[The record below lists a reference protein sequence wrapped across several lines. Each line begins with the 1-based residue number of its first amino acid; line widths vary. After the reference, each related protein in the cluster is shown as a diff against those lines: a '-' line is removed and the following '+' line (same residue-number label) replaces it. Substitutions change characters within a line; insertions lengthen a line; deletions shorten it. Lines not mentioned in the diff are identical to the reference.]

1 MESANHTHKLIGPF
15 RQLVTLRE
23 LPLKGALSDEQL
35 EVISS
40 AGILIHGDQILEVD
54 HYEHLVG
61 KANDLGAQI
70 VSVAGDHVCLPGFI
84 DAHTHVCFGG
94 TRARD
99 YALRNAGKSYL
110 EIAREGGGIWDTVKQ
125 TRQTDEAQL
134 VNEMLQRLKRLT
146 TSGIT
151 TVEVKSG
158 YGLSIAD
165 ELKML
170 RAIKSANEIADQD
183 LIPTCLAAHVL
194 PRDYDG
200 NHHQYLQELAR
211 DLLPQ
216 VLEQGLASR
225 ADIFIEDEAFG
236 TEMAFEYLQSAQK
249 LGFDLTVHAD
259 QFSAGGSQVAADL
272 GAKSADHLEAST
284 EREIKLLAESDV
296 VAMALPG
303 ASIGLGCAFTPARKI
318 LDHGG
323 SLAIASDW
331 NPGSAPM
338 GELLVQ
344 ASMLATSE
352 KLTNA
357 EVLAGITNRAAAALG
372 LSDRGI
378 LEAGKKAD
386 FIIYNTSHY
395 NEVFY
400 HQGMMK
406 PAQVWKDGKKVLGS
420 N

>member
-1 MESANHTHKLIGPF
+1 MEHTTNLYRFIGPF
-15 RQLVTLRE
+15 HQLVTMRG
-23 LPLKGALSDEQL
+23 LPLKGALADEQL

-40 AGILIHGDQILEVD
+40 AGILMRGDHILEVGHFEQLAGQAASLNAEMIELSD
-54 HYEHLVG
+54 
-61 KANDLGAQI
+61 DQI
-70 VSVAGDHVCLPGFI
+70 CLPGLI
-84 DAHTHVCFGG
+84 DAHTHICFGG

-110 EIAREGGGIWDTVKQ
+110 EIAREGGGIWDTVQQ
-125 TRQTDEAQL
+125 TRKTDEAQL
-134 VNEMLQRLKRLT
+134 VEGMLKRLQRLT
-146 TSGIT
+146 ASGIT

-170 RAIKSANEIADQD
+170 GAIKTANETADQD
-183 LIPTCLAAHVL
+183 LIATCLAAHVL
-194 PRDYDG
+194 PRDFQGDHKG
-200 NHHQYLQELAR
+200 YLDHMTQE
-211 DLLPQ
+211 LLPQ
-216 VLEQGLASR
+216 VLEKGLAHR

-236 TEMAFEYLQSAQK
+236 VDMSFEYLRNAKS

-259 QFSAGGSQVAADL
+259 QFSAGGSKVAVDL
-272 GAKSADHLEAST
+272 GARSADHLEAST
-284 EREIKLLAESDV
+284 EEEIKRLASSDV
-296 VAMALPG
+296 IAMALPG

-352 KLTNA
+352 KLSNA
-357 EVLAGITNRAAAALG
+357 EVLAGITSRAAASLALT
-372 LSDRGI
+372 DRGV
-378 LEAGKKAD
+378 LQAGNKAD
-386 FIIYNTSHY
+386 FIIYDTPHY

-400 HQGMMK
+400 HQGMLR
-406 PAQVWKDGKKVLGS
+406 PAQVWKNGKKVFG
-420 N
+420 